1 MITMKKKLIA
11 IIVGMMLCA
20 ELLGGC
26 GNKNINKD
34 NITTDTAEE
43 SKQQDSNKKQELS
56 TATYMGGSNTIT
68 EVCDELG
75 SAGAS
80 HVDTFKEWVTDF
92 ADSAG
97 KNAKLKDTW
106 SDAYKMKA
114 DTVKCM
120 DGWEKKHDY
129 SDADCRMT
137 AFLLLD
143 GLLHAQSTEDS
154 YSGTYL
160 MFDTEAID
168 NVDRYEIIRQ
178 NKDMFTTLYGEKSIT
193 DDKHPEKAFSD
204 NWKKYGFQIDSNRIS
219 LISIAIYDPDSDAM
233 FVGHTGVLIK
243 YSDYYLF
250 VEKIA
255 FEQPYQAT
263 KVNNMDELL
272 SILSLRPEYFGEEK
286 EAGPFVYNNGDYVGT
301 LELQSA
307 E

>member
-1 MITMKKKLIA
+1 MKKKLIA

-43 SKQQDSNKKQELS
+43 SEQQDSNKKQELP

-106 SDAYKMKA
+106 
-114 DTVKCM
+114 
-120 DGWEKKHDY
+120 

-193 DDKHPEKAFSD
+193 DDKHPEKTFSD

-243 YSDYYLF
+243 YNDYYLF

-301 LELQSA
+301 LELQG
-307 E
+307 